1 MSSSEE
7 EKSKFRYKMKLDIRW
22 SDMDEMSHVNNA
34 AYLTYF
40 EEARIH
46 YFGDALK
53 LNRQEFSF
61 ILASA
66 HIDYLKPM
74 VFPNPAFVYLRIS
87 KFGNKSFEMRYLVTS
102 MVDGTE
108 EVSASGH
115 TTLVMYDYKENKTV
129 LIPERLKEK
138 IRNFEVAA
146 I

>member
-115 TTLVMYDYKENKTV
+115 T
-129 LIPERLKEK
+129 
-138 IRNFEVAA
+138 
-146 I
+146 